1 MLALGHMH
9 QLPHRIGPGSKDSAS
24 TGVSYKRSDCA
35 QFSDADPNFWGGSV
49 LTQGIHKVDVYH
61 DHITVVARYRS
72 SKGRWRIRA
81 SVRRIKRIRVK
92 GAVLMAER
100 RWGAQSFFNV
110 RQGFFVVNSK
120 QGVEKGAGE
129 RKTGE

>member
-9 QLPHRIGPGSKDSAS
+9 QLPHRTGPGSEDSAP
-24 TGVSYKRSDCA
+24 TGVTLII
-35 QFSDADPNFWGGSV
+35 DADPSCWGGSV
-49 LTQGIHKVDVYH
+49 LTQGAHNVDVYH
-61 DHITVVARYRS
+61 DYITAVARYRS

-81 SVRRIKRIRVK
+81 FVRGIKRISVK

-100 RWGAQSFFNV
+100 RWGAQSFFDV